1 MRNELCSYIAS
12 RVMINFNNEIKLS
25 NSEVMIEQNYRII
38 KITKLRKLQ
47 NYQNYQ
53 KLSITKICH

>member
-1 MRNELCSYIAS
+1 
-12 RVMINFNNEIKLS
+12 MINFNNEIKLS